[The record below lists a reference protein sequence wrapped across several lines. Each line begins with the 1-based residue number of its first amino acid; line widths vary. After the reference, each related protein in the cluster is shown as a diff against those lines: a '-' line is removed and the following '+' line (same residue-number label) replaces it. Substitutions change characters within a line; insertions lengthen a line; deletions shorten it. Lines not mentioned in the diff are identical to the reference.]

1 MKVKVRIQ
9 RVETYNLDVEV
20 EATSVRDAIKTV
32 RERYY
37 EDEYDSMLDSM
48 DDVETHFYCPEG
60 EVTP

>member
-20 EATSVRDAIKTV
+20 EAASVRDAIKTV

-48 DDVETHFYCPEG
+48 DDVEAHFYCPEG
-60 EVTP
+60 EVTK

>member
-1 MKVKVRIQ
+1 M
-9 RVETYNLDVEV
+9 

>member
-20 EATSVRDAIKTV
+20 EAASVRDAIKTV
-32 RERYY
+32 RDRYCD
-37 EDEYDSMLDSM
+37 DEYDSMLDSM
-48 DDVETHFYCPEG
+48 DDVETHFYCPES